1 MIDLRLHKNKI
12 LDYTKIFS
20 LRFAPI
26 IVYCDILLE
35 HDYGGQMQRIHLTL
49 DIIIEVPDN
58 EKAKQIYVVQELL
71 DKLYVGGEH
80 YEDDVFSVKDI
91 TMTSFVKEK

>member
-1 MIDLRLHKNKI
+1 
-12 LDYTKIFS
+12 
-20 LRFAPI
+20 
-26 IVYCDILLE
+26 
-35 HDYGGQMQRIHLTL
+35 MQRIHLTL